1 MNKTILKSKYTTKY
15 QSYLIDR
22 FADEIPDDE
31 TNNADY
37 HIKNQFLF
45 ILGAPEDYGI
55 EDKMLNYISNNP
67 KATIQDLDNYFDT
80 LVPCGS
86 SPLINADEE

>member
-15 QSYLIDR
+15 QSYLIDK

-37 HIKNQFLF
+37 HKKSQFLF
-45 ILGAPEDYGI
+45 VLGAPEDYGI
-55 EDKMLNYISNNP
+55 EEEMMEFIRNKRNV
-67 KATIQDLDNYFDT
+67 TIQELEKLF
-80 LVPCGS
+80 GE
-86 SPLINADEE
+86 LIPHGTPPVRYADIE

>member
-1 MNKTILKSKYTTKY
+1 MNKAALKSKYPTKY

-55 EDKMLNYISNNP
+55 EEEMMEFIRNKMNV
-67 KATIQDLDNYFDT
+67 TIQELEKRF
-80 LVPCGS
+80 GE
-86 SPLINADEE
+86 LIPDGTPPVRYADIE